1 MASKL
6 PQLQSK
12 ASQASEFFIKNGSAY
27 IKQLLEDNKQHIKDR
42 SFDVLAQ
49 MSNLNTLENPLT
61 VKVLSHMPGK
71 DAKLV

>member
-27 IKQLLEDNKQHIKDR
+27 IKQLLEDNKQHIKDPPNIETCQ
-42 SFDVLAQ
+42 FLAKQ
-49 MSNLNTLENPLT
+49 LFHTRLARLIN
-61 VKVLSHMPGK
+61 
-71 DAKLV
+71 